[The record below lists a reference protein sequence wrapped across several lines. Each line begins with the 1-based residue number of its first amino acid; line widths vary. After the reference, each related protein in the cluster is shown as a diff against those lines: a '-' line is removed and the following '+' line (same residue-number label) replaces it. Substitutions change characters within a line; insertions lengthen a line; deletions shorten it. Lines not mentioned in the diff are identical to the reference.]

1 MAPSCTGRRPAGR
14 GCLPDSSM
22 RLWQSFDSPGLLLA
36 CLWAEDQDLPGS
48 KAAGAAGPSGG
59 TGSGGL
65 PPGPRLSSAEVV
77 EPPSSMGS

>member
-1 MAPSCTGRRPAGR
+1 MAPSSTGRRLAGR

-48 KAAGAAGPSGG
+48 KAVGAVGPSGG

-65 PPGPRLSSAEVV
+65 PPGPRLSSAEAV
-77 EPPSSMGS
+77 EPTSSIRS